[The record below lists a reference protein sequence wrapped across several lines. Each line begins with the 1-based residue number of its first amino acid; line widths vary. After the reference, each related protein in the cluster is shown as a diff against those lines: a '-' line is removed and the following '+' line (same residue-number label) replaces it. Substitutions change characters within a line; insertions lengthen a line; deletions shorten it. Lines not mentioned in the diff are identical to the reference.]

1 MSKRIASITA
11 SVTLSLLA
19 SIVALTVTPTAEAQ
33 CRPGSW
39 LCAQAQVQ
47 VGVGVSGSVYIGPT
61 VVPPPPPPQVVYIQP
76 QQPQPPVVIYQPQPQ
91 PQVVY
96 QPQPQVVY
104 VQQQPQVSLQPL
116 PPVQLREPRWGVHGE
131 LGAMMSNRISM
142 GGGAVAFR
150 MRPSP
155 WFAVDLGIGT
165 YGGIDYDGNDRFEI
179 PITANALFFVNPQS
193 RLQLYF
199 LAGVGLSYAHVDSLG
214 FTGSSGFGGDFFG
227 RDFSYAGGQLGIGLE
242 WRLGRH
248 FALNTDLRGFIR
260 TRTDDS
266 STPEFVDPATGATTN
281 TSGGVYWTGG
291 ATIYW

>member
-33 CRPGSW
+33 CRPGAW
-39 LCAQAQVQ
+39 LCAQVQ
-47 VGVGVSGSVYIGPT
+47 VGVGVGGSVYIGPT
-61 VVPPPPPPQVVYIQP
+61 VPPPPPPQVVYIQP
-76 QQPQPPVVIYQPQPQ
+76 QQPQPPIVIYQPQPQ

-104 VQQQPQVSLQPL
+104 VQQQQVSLQPL

-131 LGAMMSNRISM
+131 IGAMTSNRIAM
-142 GGGAVAFR
+142 VGGTVAFR

-165 YGGIDYDGNDRFEI
+165 YGGIDYDGNDRVEI
-179 PITANALFFVNPQS
+179 PLTANALFFVNPQS
-193 RLQLYF
+193 RLQFYF

-214 FTGSSGFGGDFFG
+214 FSGTGGFDDVFG

-260 TRTDDS
+260 SRTDDS

>member
-39 LCAQAQVQ
+39 LCAQVQ
-47 VGVGVSGSVYIGPT
+47 VGVGVGVGGSVYIGPAL
-61 VVPPPPPPQVVYIQP
+61 PPPPPPQVVYIQP

-96 QPQPQVVY
+96 VQPQPQVVY
-104 VQQQPQVSLQPL
+104 VQQQRQQVSLQPL

-131 LGAMMSNRISM
+131 IGAMVSGNTAM
-142 GGGAVAFR
+142 GGGSVAIR

-155 WFAVDLGIGT
+155 WFAVDLGIGA
-165 YGGIDYDGNDRFEI
+165 YSGIDYEGNDRVEI
-179 PITANALFFVNPQS
+179 PLTANALFFVNPQS

-199 LAGVGLSYAHVDSLG
+199 LAGVGLSYAHASNFAFD
-214 FTGSSGFGGDFFG
+214 SSGFSGDFFG
-227 RDFSYAGGQLGIGLE
+227 RDFSYVGGQIGIGLE

-260 TRTDDS
+260 TRTDDDS
-266 STPEFVDPATGATTN
+266 RPEFVDPATGATTD